1 MKSRSKSIAPEKSAV
16 YHDCFIAHVHL
27 LVWEGFSRVNRASIS
42 TLHEPAISG
51 LICEGISLVLDDAAS
66 PDWVDDYEIHD
77 DPPVHDAKRLGKHRR
92 RVDIKLASRRSRPR
106 TRFSFEA
113 KSLNA
118 NAGAAEYLGKEGLGQ
133 FITGAYSA
141 DQTVGGMLAYVQTD
155 DCDRWQARIE
165 SKVDAAIHRLGL
177 GGRWITIAIVNQ
189 LTHTS
194 QTIHKRPGK
203 LRNIRIIHTMLDC
216 GN

>member
-1 MKSRSKSIAPEKSAV
+1 MRSRSKGIAPEKSDA
-16 YHDCFIAHVHL
+16 YQDRFITHVHL
-27 LVWEGFSRVNRASIS
+27 LVWEGFLRVDRTSIS

-51 LICEGISLVLDDAAS
+51 LICKGISLVLDDAAS
-66 PDWVDDYEIHD
+66 PNWVDDYEIHD
-77 DPPVHDAKRLGKHRR
+77 DPPVHDARRLGKHRR
-92 RVDIKLASRRSRPR
+92 RVDIKLASRRFRPR

-155 DCDRWQARIE
+155 DCDQWQAKIE
-165 SKVDAAIHRLGL
+165 SKLDTTIHQLGL
-177 GGRWITIAIVNQ
+177 GGRWTNITIVKQ
-189 LTHTS
+189 LKHTS
-194 QTIHKRPGK
+194 QSIHKRPGK
-203 LRNIRIIHTMLDC
+203 LPNIRIIHTMLDC
-216 GN
+216 TN